1 MSDRNNFR
9 VSVGGYHK
17 HDVSTYIEQLKADAK
32 TAEHKYQ
39 SLLSSVRQENTRLVS
54 RIGELESRIGT
65 LEQRLIAQQRRADEM
80 EQQASTLMSDL
91 SRCRTAFEQ
100 NRQRAKRL
108 SHAFETSARE
118 NQSLRESLLHA
129 EHENERLEQM
139 RRRLAAILLEP
150 DASGYNAPLSVVR
163 GRMQQNEED
172 YPVGLGNN
180 DLEEMHQDL
189 DDLGESI
196 ANRLADIDGFIHA
209 TATIHSEPEGDQNDL
224 TTDSHIYFHPNA
236 VEDEGATQP
245 KRENNAVHNI
255 IREDVSEL
263 DIEEVRD
270 AARKGFTPLSDRGDD
285 NHQRQHMPSDVE
297 KRWQRLG
304 FVVRRG
310 HDDAGYVEENRKS
323 DPMFSSPI
331 WSDDEAKQG

>member
-1 MSDRNNFR
+1 MGNRNNFR

-17 HDVSTYIEQLKADAK
+17 RDVTTYIEQLAADAK

-39 SLLSSVRQENTRLVS
+39 SIISSVRQENTRLVS
-54 RIGELESRIGT
+54 RVGELETRIGT
-65 LEQRLIAQQRRADEM
+65 LEHRLVAQQRREEEL
-80 EQQASTLMSDL
+80 EQQATALMSDL

-108 SHAFETSARE
+108 SRAFENSARE
-118 NQSLRESLLHA
+118 NQALRESLLYA
-129 EHENERLEQM
+129 ERENERLEQM

-150 DASGYNAPLSVVR
+150 DSSGYSAPLSVVR
-163 GRMQQNEED
+163 GRTEQSDED

-189 DDLGESI
+189 DELGESI

-209 TATIHSEPEGDQNDL
+209 TAG
-224 TTDSHIYFHPNA
+224 
-236 VEDEGATQP
+236 
-245 KRENNAVHNI
+245 
-255 IREDVSEL
+255 IREDTQSDSVDPNPDTAAFEADEMSAPKHQTQARQATAGEDL
-263 DIEEVRD
+263 SHMDIHDVRD
-270 AARKGFTPLSDRGDD
+270 AARKGFTPRPEHKEQDHE
-285 NHQRQHMPSDVE
+285 HQHTPSAVE

-310 HDDAGYVEENRKS
+310 RDDADYVEENRAA

-331 WSDDEAKQG
+331 WLDDEAKRG